1 MQSETKSSQSLEL
14 DYSLNTYEGID
25 DLIIRIW
32 WKIHET
38 GDVTLLLKKKIE
50 ITDKAL
56 AYCSDL
62 WDTIRNQHID
72 KFGIT
77 KSYKEYLDK
86 IYKVATLKADLA
98 LTQNR
103 MIKTFLFLAEKEL
116 EALTTGKAPNEYKIK
131 AIIQNAIG
139 RHIDPN
145 KETVVEY
152 YSEIQLLEERP
163 KQDGKN

>member
-1 MQSETKSSQSLEL
+1 MQSEVKSSQSLEL
-14 DYSLNTYEGID
+14 EYSLDTYESIE
-25 DLIIRIW
+25 DLILRIW

-38 GDVTLLLKKKIE
+38 GDVTLLLKDKTE
-50 ITDKAL
+50 ITDKVI
-56 AYCSDL
+56 AYCSDM
-62 WDTIRNQHID
+62 WDTIRNQHMD

-77 KSYKEYLDK
+77 SSYKEYLNQ

-98 LTQNR
+98 LSQNR
-103 MIKTFLFLAEKEL
+103 MLKTFLKLAELEL
-116 EALTTGKAPNEYKIK
+116 ESLTSGKMPNEYKHK
-131 AIIQNAIG
+131 AMIQNAIG

-152 YSEIQLLEERP
+152 YSEIQLLEERS

>member
-1 MQSETKSSQSLEL
+1 MQSEKKSSQSLEL
-14 DYSLNTYEGID
+14 EYSLDTYESIE
-25 DLIIRIW
+25 DLILRIW

-38 GDVTLLLKKKIE
+38 GDVTLLLKDKTK
-50 ITDKAL
+50 ITDKVI
-56 AYCSDL
+56 AYCSDM
-62 WDTIRNQHID
+62 WDTIRNQHMD

-77 KSYKEYLDK
+77 SSYKEYLNQ

-98 LTQNR
+98 LSQNR
-103 MIKTFLFLAEKEL
+103 MLKTFLKLAELEL
-116 EALTTGKAPNEYKIK
+116 ESLTSGKVPNEYKHK
-131 AIIQNAIG
+131 AMIQNAIG

-152 YSEIQLLEERP
+152 YSEIQLLEERS

>member
-1 MQSETKSSQSLEL
+1 MQSEKKSSQSLEL
-14 DYSLNTYEGID
+14 EYSLDTYESIE
-25 DLIIRIW
+25 DLILRIW

-38 GDVTLLLKKKIE
+38 GDVTLLLKDKTE
-50 ITDKAL
+50 ITDKVI
-56 AYCSDL
+56 AYCSDM
-62 WDTIRNQHID
+62 WDTIRNQHMD

-77 KSYKEYLDK
+77 SSYKEYLNQ

-98 LTQNR
+98 LSQNR
-103 MIKTFLFLAEKEL
+103 MLKTFLKLAELEL
-116 EALTTGKAPNEYKIK
+116 ESLTSGKVPNEYKHK
-131 AIIQNAIG
+131 AMIQNAIG

-152 YSEIQLLEERP
+152 YSEIQLLEERS

>member
-1 MQSETKSSQSLEL
+1 MQSEVKSSQSLEL
-14 DYSLNTYEGID
+14 EYSLDTYESIE
-25 DLIIRIW
+25 DLILRIW

-38 GDVTLLLKKKIE
+38 GDVTLLLKDKTE
-50 ITDKAL
+50 ITDKVI
-56 AYCSDL
+56 AYCSDM
-62 WDTIRNQHID
+62 WDTIRNQHMD

-77 KSYKEYLDK
+77 SSYKEYLNQ

-98 LTQNR
+98 LSQNR
-103 MIKTFLFLAEKEL
+103 MLKTFLKLAELEL
-116 EALTTGKAPNEYKIK
+116 ESLASGKVPNEYKHK
-131 AIIQNAIG
+131 AMIQNAIG

-152 YSEIQLLEERP
+152 YSEIQLLEERS

>member
-1 MQSETKSSQSLEL
+1 MQSEVKSSQSLEL
-14 DYSLNTYEGID
+14 EYSLDTYESIE
-25 DLIIRIW
+25 DLILRIW

-38 GDVTLLLKKKIE
+38 GDVTLLLKDKTE
-50 ITDKAL
+50 ITDKVI
-56 AYCSDL
+56 AYCSDM
-62 WDTIRNQHID
+62 WDTIRNQHMD

-77 KSYKEYLDK
+77 SSYKEYLNQ

-98 LTQNR
+98 LSQNR
-103 MIKTFLFLAEKEL
+103 MLKTFLKLAELEL
-116 EALTTGKAPNEYKIK
+116 ESLTIGKVPNEYKHK
-131 AIIQNAIG
+131 AMIQNAIG

-152 YSEIQLLEERP
+152 YSEIQLLEERS

>member
-1 MQSETKSSQSLEL
+1 MQSEVKSSQSLEL
-14 DYSLNTYEGID
+14 EYSLDTYESIE
-25 DLIIRIW
+25 DLILRIW

-38 GDVTLLLKKKIE
+38 GDVTLLLKDKTE
-50 ITDKAL
+50 ITDKVI
-56 AYCSDL
+56 AYCSDM
-62 WDTIRNQHID
+62 WDTIRNQHMD

-77 KSYKEYLDK
+77 SSYKEYLNQ

-98 LTQNR
+98 LSQNR
-103 MIKTFLFLAEKEL
+103 MLKTFLKLAELEL
-116 EALTTGKAPNEYKIK
+116 ESLTSGKVPNEYKHK
-131 AIIQNAIG
+131 AMIQNAIG

-152 YSEIQLLEERP
+152 YSEIQLLEERS

>member
-1 MQSETKSSQSLEL
+1 MQSEKKSSQSLEL
-14 DYSLNTYEGID
+14 EYSLDTYESIE
-25 DLIIRIW
+25 DLILRFW

-38 GDVTLLLKKKIE
+38 GDVTLLLKDKTE
-50 ITDKAL
+50 ITDKVI
-56 AYCSDL
+56 AYCSDM
-62 WDTIRNQHID
+62 WDTIRNQHMD

-77 KSYKEYLDK
+77 SSYKEYLNQ

-98 LTQNR
+98 LSQNR
-103 MIKTFLFLAEKEL
+103 MLKTFLKLAELEL
-116 EALTTGKAPNEYKIK
+116 ESLTSGKVPNEYKHK
-131 AIIQNAIG
+131 AMIQNAIG

-152 YSEIQLLEERP
+152 YSEIQLLEERS